1 MKFTKTAKTSSRPPL
16 KIAMTLL
23 KESTVIVTIYALG
36 EAVVWLFDSQFP
48 GSVVGMLM
56 LLAALHLKWIKV
68 DDIRLLSSLL
78 LAYMPL
84 FFIPAGVS
92 VMVSYTLMQEF
103 SLEILFIVMLSTI
116 LVMVVTGKLVDLL
129 VQKESS

>member
-1 MKFTKTAKTSSRPPL
+1 MKFTKLAKSSSSPL
-16 KIAMTLL
+16 KIVLRLL
-23 KESTVIVTIYALG
+23 KESIIILSIYALG
-36 EAVVWLFDSQFP
+36 EAVVYSLGSQFP
-48 GSVVGMLM
+48 GSVVGMLL

-116 LVMVVTGKLVDLL
+116 IVMVVTGKLVDLL

>member
-1 MKFTKTAKTSSRPPL
+1 MKFTKSPKTSYFSRL
-16 KIAMTLL
+16 KLIGIFFKQSAI
-23 KESTVIVTIYALG
+23 IVSIYALG
-36 EAVVWLFDSQFP
+36 EAIVWLFDSQFP

-56 LLAALHLKWIKV
+56 LLGGLHLKWIKV
-68 DDIRLLSSLL
+68 DDIRLVSSLL

-116 LVMVVTGKLVDLL
+116 IVMIVTGKLVDFL
-129 VQKESS
+129 VQKESK

>member
-1 MKFTKTAKTSSRPPL
+1 MKFTKSPKTSFPSII
-16 KIAMTLL
+16 KTLGIFL
-23 KESTVIVTIYALG
+23 KESAIIVTFYALG
-36 EAVVWLFDSQFP
+36 ELLVWLLDSQFP

-56 LLAALHLKWIKV
+56 LLTGLHLEWIKV
-68 DDIRLLSSLL
+68 DDIRLVSSLL

-116 LVMVVTGKLVDLL
+116 LVMVATGKLVDYL
-129 VQKESS
+129 VQKEQR

>member
-1 MKFTKTAKTSSRPPL
+1 MKFTKSPKTSYLSRL
-16 KIAMTLL
+16 KLLGTFL
-23 KESTVIVTIYALG
+23 KESAIIVSIYALG
-36 EAVVWLFDSQFP
+36 EAIVWLLDSQFP

-56 LLAALHLKWIKV
+56 LLGGLHLKWIKV
-68 DDIRLLSSLL
+68 DDICLVSSLL

-116 LVMVVTGKLVDLL
+116 LVMAVTGKLVDYL
-129 VQKESS
+129 VQKEHR